1 MDEAQRELIRRA
13 REGDGWAF
21 EQLVS
26 EYDGLILALARD
38 MVGNLPDAQDVYQE
52 AKGLACRHGRRR
64 SQRPGPIHSNSSTW
78 SAQAR
83 QPEAFTT

>member
-52 AKGLACRHGRRR
+52 AKGL
-64 SQRPGPIHSNSSTW
+64 P
-78 SAQAR
+78 
-83 QPEAFTT
+83 